1 MQALRLD
8 PLAWQSDSSSPVLS
22 TVGRSNFLGT
32 YLVLIIPLTWGQL
45 LVARARAGLMLLC
58 AGQLTCLALTHARG
72 AWLGLAVTTLAFTLI
87 WAWSTH
93 RRRLIRLLLLAGLLI
108 GALFLLLGMWLLAPG
123 ADPRQVIA
131 RTPLPNLADL
141 TTGSASIQAR
151 LTIWQAAVPLLQVR
165 PWFGYGPETLR
176 NVFVTVYP
184 PQLVY
189 YQGRQA
195 VVDRAHNLWLDV
207 GLSSG
212 LAGVLTLGAVLLAFF
227 RLAGRGLRSARD
239 VWTRALWT
247 ALLASVIGHLADLH
261 FSFEVTVTAT
271 LFWLLLA
278 IAAALGRPG
287 GLPDTE
293 PAFAR
298 RQLSRLILALLA
310 IALLAWLPLGVL
322 PLWADAAHWQ
332 SQQPARSLPVRL
344 GDAQRAVQLNPAE
357 PAYRLNLAA
366 RRLEAGDWPAAA
378 AAARQALALAPHD
391 PTLWAAL
398 GDLEAR
404 WGEQDPAH
412 FAVAAAAYRQALALA
427 PTVAAYHTA
436 LGLILLQDGQLT
448 VGTQALQRAVDL
460 DRTDA
465 IAYLYLGDARLTQG
479 QVNDARTAYESAI
492 HWNPDLAR
500 AYAGLA
506 RCYTQLGDLPA
517 AEAMLARARQL
528 AVHPP
533 TSR

>member
-1 MQALRLD
+1 
-8 PLAWQSDSSSPVLS
+8 
-22 TVGRSNFLGT
+22 
-32 YLVLIIPLTWGQL
+32 
-45 LVARARAGLMLLC
+45 
-58 AGQLTCLALTHARG
+58 
-72 AWLGLAVTTLAFTLI
+72 
-87 WAWSTH
+87 
-93 RRRLIRLLLLAGLLI
+93 
-108 GALFLLLGMWLLAPG
+108 
-123 ADPRQVIA
+123 
-131 RTPLPNLADL
+131 
-141 TTGSASIQAR
+141 
-151 LTIWQAAVPLLQVR
+151 
-165 PWFGYGPETLR
+165 
-176 NVFVTVYP
+176 
-184 PQLVY
+184 
-189 YQGRQA
+189 

-227 RLAGRGLRSARD
+227 WLAGRGLRSARD

-261 FSFEVTVTAT
+261 LSFEVTVTAST
-271 LFWLLLA
+271 FWLLLA

-293 PAFAR
+293 PAVAR
-298 RQLSRLILALLA
+298 RQPSRLILALLA
-310 IALLAWLPLGVL
+310 IALLTWLPLGVL

-344 GDAQRAVQLNPAE
+344 AAAQRAVQLNPAE

-366 RRLEAGDWPAAA
+366 RRLEAADWPAAA

-436 LGLILLQDGQLT
+436 LGLILVQDGQLAA
-448 VGTQALQRAVDL
+448 GTQALQRAVDL

-528 AVHPP
+528 AVRPP